1 MGKEALYARINSCKL
16 EIELNQ
22 TAILKL
28 ERKIELYEYIQGK
41 VERGADNLRDFCNYQ
56 NEKIHITKS
65 SYPKVKF
72 VDGYAEDMTGYLQ
85 GQEFNQTMNEFL
97 SASNKLSNKR
107 EMAIEQVNS
116 LRRAISR
123 LEEEI
128 VLLDAQIRE
137 MERQEAEARVAQF
150 YW

>member
-128 VLLDAQIRE
+128 GLLDAQIRE

>member
-28 ERKIELYEYIQGK
+28 ERKIELYEYIQGQ

>member
-1 MGKEALYARINSCKL
+1 MGKETLYARINSCKL

-56 NEKIHITKS
+56 NEKIHITQS

>member
-1 MGKEALYARINSCKL
+1 MGKETLYARINSCKL